1 MKKLGDELGKL
12 SKQLKEMRQAIAEM
26 NKDKPKPKI
35 ELKDYRH
42 INPTNLELENLVHQD
57 APFFQCKELPYCG
70 RCAEGFIYE
79 FNSYGTKD
87 ARVCKYCE
95 RPRRRMNKL
104 TKLQLPSDSYNM
116 HFKAYEWDSSKQ
128 QERVQ
133 GLLDWMK
140 QPHNREIQASP
151 SIYLRGD
158 PGNGKTSLLYCMAK
172 EAVFHDLKVMYI
184 SHNQL
189 IDQIKRSFSGD
200 KDPLKHWLDNV
211 DLLLFDEF
219 CGVGGGANQ
228 TNWFKS
234 TTADIV
240 QKIYERW
247 KSGKLSVILTSN
259 LTNQQL
265 KTAIDYN
272 KAILSRFIAMFGEPV
287 TMVGRDR
294 RIEDNNL
301 LQAWIG

>member
-1 MKKLGDELGKL
+1 MKSLGEALEGSLAGLRKIQELK
-12 SKQLKEMRQAIAEM
+12 RQEK
-26 NKDKPKPKI
+26 KDKPKTKKQF
-35 ELKDYRH
+35 LDFRH
-42 INPTNLELENLVHQD
+42 LNATNLELENLVHKD
-57 APFFQCKELPYCG
+57 APFFQCKELPQCG
-70 RCAEGFIYE
+70 RCEGGYIPE
-79 FNSYGTKD
+79 
-87 ARVCKYCE
+87 RVGHIITSRLCKFCE
-95 RPRRRMNKL
+95 VPRRRMNQL
-104 TKLQLPSDSYNM
+104 TKLQLPSDSYGM
-116 HFKAYEWDSSKQ
+116 HFKAYEWDSPKQ

-133 GLLDWMK
+133 GLLNWMQ
-140 QPHNREIQASP
+140 QPQNREIQASP

-172 EAVFHDLKVMYI
+172 EAVFSGLKVVYI